1 MNIRRPN
8 ECNGD
13 NGKSAMEVLIV
24 DQTGKTR
31 LAT

>member
-1 MNIRRPN
+1 MSICRPN